1 MYLLNGLFQ
10 AKGHIGGY
18 FENKQSIIFNPLVF
32 ISQNAS
38 LEIIKLFKIMNYEFD
53 NKLSFTVQELKS
65 GKYNIKILSKN
76 WNVIVNKWIPYFN
89 KCYGNKYVG
98 LQLLLKIYYLYYSEF
113 GKVNK
118 YTKYT
123 LDHVYNG
130 IKRIYLVYNL
140 IDNSQITRTI
150 PIKTKINLW
159 LNNKY
164 TLENIEYSY
173 YENYINKLKLNL
185 YNNCKTNFKLNF
197 LFLHGFYL
205 GDGTFNILIRNN
217 INNNNLPWYIPN
229 LIISKKNTIY
239 NMDLFNL
246 IIKYLESKN
255 IWSKVRLI
263 KDNSIIELS
272 IESQSSIKAYSKLLL
287 NYPNYYFN
295 KMDQINL
302 LIQSSKLFGKIKVWR
317 DGHIAL
323 LKLKYNYDLGNIN
336 NNPNFDYNKVDPLLI
351 IELQKY
357 INQVNNY
364 FNLNILPTYYIS
376 VYKETK
382 YKVKLPIK
390 LSPKYFNFNSNKNK
404 NIALKKAMTYRD
416 TMLKNWLKENNFV
429 FYY

>member
-10 AKGHIGGY
+10 AEGHVGGY
-18 FENKQSIIFNPLVF
+18 FENKQSITFNPLVF

-65 GKYNIKILSKN
+65 GKYHIKILSKN

-89 KCYGNKYVG
+89 KCYGDKYVG
-98 LQLLLKIYYLYYSEF
+98 LQLLLKIYYLYYSKF

-118 YTKYT
+118 HTKYT

-130 IKRIYLVYNL
+130 IKRIYLIYNL
-140 IDNSQITRTI
+140 IDNSQRTI

-173 YENYINKLKLNL
+173 YENYINKLKLNF
-185 YNNCKTNFKLNF
+185 YNNCKTNFELNF

-205 GDGTFNILIRNN
+205 GDGTFNIIIRNN
-217 INNNNLPWYIPN
+217 INNNLPWYIPN
-229 LIISKKNTIY
+229 LRISQKNTIY

-255 IWSKVRLI
+255 IRSKVKLI
-263 KDNSIIELS
+263 KDNSIIEFS

-390 LSPKYFNFNSNKNK
+390 LSPKYFNLNSNKNK